1 MSSRLRNTLPIR
13 NKEAKNP
20 VSDAQGDDKIEQSLS
35 FCEIQGEYIPS
46 SQSNRPPS
54 NKKTFPSVVK
64 ADLTLEDDNAQSL
77 SFHGI
82 QGREDS
88 TPVCSHQ
95 SLSFCGTQE
104 EAGDPLHGPLV
115 QSLSLRGTQQL
126 QSSLFPKGRARR
138 SPSETLLA
146 GRTNQQATQDGLT
159 NSPELRMVTEQ
170 PRASP
175 TSAPSQSLPPTS

>member
-46 SQSNRPPS
+46 SQSNRLPS
-54 NKKTFPSVVK
+54 NKKTFTSVVK
-64 ADLTLEDDNAQSL
+64 ADLALEDDNAQSL

-95 SLSFCGTQE
+95 SLFFSGTQGE
-104 EAGDPLHGPLV
+104 KRD
-115 QSLSLRGTQQL
+115 QS
-126 QSSLFPKGRARR
+126 
-138 SPSETLLA
+138 
-146 GRTNQQATQDGLT
+146 
-159 NSPELRMVTEQ
+159 
-170 PRASP
+170 
-175 TSAPSQSLPPTS
+175 

>member
-1 MSSRLRNTLPIR
+1 MLTETLPSEGFSTLAAIQFHPLHQTLGGHAIYLPQVLRLPNKCHLPSLPVVRLPEPWPWLPAPVLPSRLGHRCLRGYEIPCPLR

-35 FCEIQGEYIPS
+35 FCEIQGGYILS
-46 SQSNRPPS
+46 SQSKRPHS

-95 SLSFCGTQE
+95 SLFFSGTQSE
-104 EAGDPLHGPLV
+104 KRDP
-115 QSLSLRGTQQL
+115 S
-126 QSSLFPKGRARR
+126 
-138 SPSETLLA
+138 
-146 GRTNQQATQDGLT
+146 
-159 NSPELRMVTEQ
+159 
-170 PRASP
+170 
-175 TSAPSQSLPPTS
+175 